1 MLKITENSH
10 NDVRILK
17 ISGIMVDI
25 NAMRLNEKVKSLLA
39 EGAKKIVLDLSE
51 VKLMNSSFG
60 LGIITACWA
69 SVNRAGGKM
78 TIANPSA
85 KVTQLLKITKLDQ
98 ILEISDSVE
107 LAEAGFYS

>member
-1 MLKITENSH
+1 MLEIAENIH
-10 NDVRILK
+10 NDVGILK

-25 NAMRLNEKVKSLLA
+25 DAMVLNEKVKNLIVHDV
-39 EGAKKIVLDLSE
+39 KKIVLDLSE
-51 VKLMNSSFG
+51 VKLMNSCFG

-78 TIANPSA
+78 TIANPSS
-85 KVTQLLKITKLDQ
+85 KVTQLLRITKLDQ